1 MKRSFSLLFTLLLL
15 LLLITSCL
23 TVEKKEYTFRMKDEK
38 SGTLTIKFINLMSM
52 KDDTADI
59 SESDYGELQNTYLN
73 GDQLESE
80 YEFATVKSKRIFEEN
95 GVLCGEVI
103 IDFEELSQVGL
114 YQYEEKG
121 PYMINVGSFL
131 EGESFLT
138 SNGEYGG
145 DIMPVVFWPKS
156 TETLSLTTY
165 VTSPDE
171 STVGLLS
178 LYNKNK

>member
-1 MKRSFSLLFTLLLL
+1 M
-15 LLLITSCL
+15 
-23 TVEKKEYTFRMKDEK
+23 
-38 SGTLTIKFINLMSM
+38 
-52 KDDTADI
+52 
-59 SESDYGELQNTYLN
+59 
-73 GDQLESE
+73 
-80 YEFATVKSKRIFEEN
+80 
-95 GVLCGEVI
+95 I

-114 YQYEEKG
+114 YQYEDKG